1 VIACYY
7 RSSGDLHVE
16 TVLSESQIGDGPAV
30 RSSPISCFTQD
41 SIAHLLLY
49 SGQHRTVD
57 GCWLLVERPVRLLR
71 RYVAAAAAQ
80 SQMWRTSHNPYCV
93 LRCRRGGVLSLQQT
107 AVPPKWTA
115 YQCPPA
121 AIVPL
126 QRHWRQQR
134 LAAAVVVV
142 TSTPSS
148 RKEDVPDMATAPRDM
163 DRSERLHRRAQGLEA
178 CERSSE
184 LLGAVHPRAHRQEER
199 ATGQI
204 RCWSLV
210 VHYNPAHDSGA
221 GSTIFC

>member
-1 VIACYY
+1 M
-7 RSSGDLHVE
+7 GQ
-16 TVLSESQIGDGPAV
+16 LSDPRLSLPSAPSPA
-30 RSSPISCFTQD
+30 
-41 SIAHLLLY
+41 LL
-49 SGQHRTVD
+49 RTASHSRWA
-57 GCWLLVERPVRLLR
+57 CWLLGGRRAACEAAATLRRCGSRAEPNVADQPQPLLR
-71 RYVAAAAAQ
+71 SEVQARWRSVVAA
-80 SQMWRTSHNPYCV
+80 
-93 LRCRRGGVLSLQQT
+93 QT